1 MGSVDKIHPTLRK
14 IAVVMLTIAF
24 AGILLTSCK
33 SHEKCAAY
41 GEYRKFQQE
50 QGY

>member
-1 MGSVDKIHPTLRK
+1 MGTKNQIKFIPRQL
-14 IAVVMLTIAF
+14 ALLLLMLAF
-24 AGILLTSCK
+24 TGILLTSCK
-33 SHEKCAAY
+33 GREKCAAY